1 MSQENVEIVRRAW
14 DAITRR
20 DLDGFLALMDSE
32 VVAEP
37 RILAVE
43 GGALRGHDGI
53 REWWESVF
61 GAFPDFDA
69 EVIEIREGGHM
80 TISNVRV
87 RGRGAGSDV
96 PFEDDLARKR
106 MAGWEVCLVA
116 CIREQERSPRSRWRF
131 GVGEGET
138 AKAPLS

>member
-80 TISNVRV
+80 TTSNVRV

-96 PFEDDLARKR
+96 PFEDPIWHVSEWQDGKCVWWRVYESRSEALEA
-106 MAGWEVCLVA
+106 AGVSE
-116 CIREQERSPRSRWRF
+116 
-131 GVGEGET
+131 
-138 AKAPLS
+138 